1 LSSNKLGGEIDAAN
15 EKAAGVSLVVAK
27 PAVKSVKGFE
37 RDLITRAGHAIG
49 WDRMVDAQKIA
60 VLDTIR
66 AKASAE
72 RSGRFV
78 SVVAS
83 TIATEDDFQSLREQ
97 QNALEGAGVTIPT
110 TPRRQGSR
118 HWRPREERE
127 AGHRCPNPPSRFSG
141 ARSKPST

>member
-1 LSSNKLGGEIDAAN
+1 MSSNKLGGEIDAAN
-15 EKAAGVSLVVAK
+15 EKAAEVSLVVAK

-97 QNALEGAGVTIPT
+97 QNALEGAGVTIAPNDASAT
-110 TPRRQGSR
+110 RLAALAASRGKGGGS
-118 HWRPREERE
+118 
-127 AGHRCPNPPSRFSG
+127 
-141 ARSKPST
+141 